1 MRTVP
6 RVGSGFLGAL
16 GMASLPTSE
25 LFVLDDPGPDSRRI
39 ECVGRN
45 AERRTSRSRFRV
57 AAAAVLVARIGRRHS
72 HRCRRKP
79 RHGCVSC
86 PNGTV
91 ALIGRGTWKVGCAR
105 PFRSDHF
112 GEFVEPGSYPEMG
125 SSGFDSGFVVATA
138 KVLYERVT
146 ADHH

>member
-45 AERRTSRSRFRV
+45 AERRTSRSGQPHTIASQGSPGV
-57 AAAAVLVARIGRRHS
+57 
-72 HRCRRKP
+72 P
-79 RHGCVSC
+79 
-86 PNGTV
+86 P
-91 ALIGRGTWKVGCAR
+91 CA
-105 PFRSDHF
+105 S
-112 GEFVEPGSYPEMG
+112 
-125 SSGFDSGFVVATA
+125 
-138 KVLYERVT
+138 RVT
-146 ADHH
+146 LPPENRANDGVVHGHPNDQVSELRGPTVVPESSNDIADDGSTPWDERPADGSDRRRDTACVTDEQSHQ